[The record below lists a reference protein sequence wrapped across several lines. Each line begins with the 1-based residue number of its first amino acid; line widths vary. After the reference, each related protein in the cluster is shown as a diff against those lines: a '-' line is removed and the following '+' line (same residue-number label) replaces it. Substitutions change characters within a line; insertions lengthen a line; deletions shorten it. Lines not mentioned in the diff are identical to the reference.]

1 MPEYLED
8 PSSLTKDK
16 LKSELL
22 AHNVELPSGNP
33 TKDVYV
39 QLYLKNLTAQNKQR
53 VTAATLDAFSSDEE
67 LPPPVVSSRSRSS
80 GRKATRKTDK
90 VRPDE
95 LDVTLLSDEGLR
107 DELFKH
113 GVDVGPIVASTRKLY
128 EKKLQKLLDDGPA
141 QPAKPLLVVTEIQV
155 NHNGNSESDL
165 YSDKEDEVTAA
176 PEPEPVAEPE
186 PAPVVERPVRSRGK
200 TPVTTRTRSSQHNT
214 REQLM
219 DEEDDDDED
228 PVLIVKRRSRRLS
241 HRTIVP
247 EDLRFVLTD
256 QVQLESNRE
265 VHHRLERPARAEPP
279 STSSRP
285 AQLPQSP
292 AGESLT
298 RSVRERSVGS
308 KPRLDQPEKV
318 CRAPGS
324 PRLKLHEEEMRL
336 HLPKSSK
343 DSPHRPAALLNTAL
357 LEEPEP
363 AVEHCVTPLRP
374 AARSAFYKS
383 KSLTEEH
390 SPQLAAK
397 PSRPSSPLVQLTK
410 IDPVTFSPMC
420 NISPIKNQE
429 SHWSVSE
436 QFGCQA
442 GGGSA
447 AGEECV
453 PPDVPLHKRRQQK
466 ISSFLSTCSPV
477 KTPSC
482 TSALSKQQLVR
493 QVEKIAASDQTP
505 KVEENDVLKELFTN
519 NINSPTGI
527 SATCRRPIRGAAGRP
542 VKSSD
547 LWNDENYYFSPKTT
561 KTSSNS
567 CSYTESRTLN
577 RVSSL
582 PPSTSSTSSSSSIS
596 SFSTSSRLLSAA
608 PPAGQTKAARRSV
621 SLWIKLFLLAIVAA
635 FLFLVYQAMETNTI
649 NPFAG
654 SETEVTSESTA

>member
-186 PAPVVERPVRSRGK
+186 PAPVVVERPVRSRGK

-265 VHHRLERPARAEPP
+265 VHHRLEHPARAEPP

-298 RSVRERSVGS
+298 RSVRERSVVS
-308 KPRLDQPEKV
+308 KPRLDQPENV
-318 CRAPGS
+318 CRALGS
-324 PRLKLHEEEMRL
+324 PRLK
-336 HLPKSSK
+336 
-343 DSPHRPAALLNTAL
+343 
-357 LEEPEP
+357 
-363 AVEHCVTPLRP
+363 
-374 AARSAFYKS
+374 
-383 KSLTEEH
+383 
-390 SPQLAAK
+390 
-397 PSRPSSPLVQLTK
+397 
-410 IDPVTFSPMC
+410 
-420 NISPIKNQE
+420 
-429 SHWSVSE
+429 
-436 QFGCQA
+436 
-442 GGGSA
+442 
-447 AGEECV
+447 
-453 PPDVPLHKRRQQK
+453 
-466 ISSFLSTCSPV
+466 
-477 KTPSC
+477 
-482 TSALSKQQLVR
+482 
-493 QVEKIAASDQTP
+493 VEKIAASDQTP